1 MEEAASYPEAALRFM
16 TAIGYEEYVPAVER
30 LGINLTMLTAMPMI
44 DLERKLGVTPK
55 KAAVA
60 LFDECLKLR
69 RCLHRSSTAIEVPH
83 WLPFVLRVPHS
94 AVNPAPKDPSM
105 LLALRQGLDPVAKA
119 QRPSSARGAI
129 IGPPSGPPPTERRP
143 GSARGPKPLTASER
157 SASS

>member
-1 MEEAASYPEAALRFM
+1 MEDAASYPEAALRFM

-105 LLALRQGLDPVAKA
+105 LLALRQGLDPCLLYTSPSP
-119 QRPSSARGAI
+119 RDGLLSRMPSSA
-129 IGPPSGPPPTERRP
+129 
-143 GSARGPKPLTASER
+143 
-157 SASS
+157 

>member
-60 LFDECLKLR
+60 LFDATSVF
-69 RCLHRSSTAIEVPH
+69 HTH
-83 WLPFVLRVPHS
+83 GH
-94 AVNPAPKDPSM
+94 
-105 LLALRQGLDPVAKA
+105 ALVAGV
-119 QRPSSARGAI
+119 RAR
-129 IGPPSGPPPTERRP
+129 
-143 GSARGPKPLTASER
+143 AR
-157 SASS
+157 